1 MQLVHRERHLLLINM
16 VRHLIHHAIAIG
28 LGIRERTILR
38 QRRRQRGV
46 HLEPEL
52 AACQVLE
59 RLLALAVSTGMVLQ
73 TIQLCGIHDADGY
86 IQVGLRHHN
95 GIALDIPAD
104 LRLLGLVPT
113 LQADVAALEED
124 IVVEGVAVEHLAHI
138 ATLETELL
146 VEFHEATEELYLHAG
161 FTREI
166 VRIGHTTFQH
176 TANARI
182 EEIQLLLEE
191 AEVDFQAKLGIEVG
205 IELSLAIPTVDTRS
219 LAKVHTRIVALE
231 VTDRDVEARRRTHV
245 AIEEA
250 EVHIYIT
257 PYRGTE
263 HHATTGLRIGQEV
276 VARLGAGV
284 VGLRDV
290 VALHTTLLSTVEEP
304 SYLFGYR
311 GQLPVIGQLIAQTE
325 VGVGTDGHRND
336 FRFKVD
342 ERKLTTLVVVGLTKV
357 EVPLG
362 RTTWLLVADIKI
374 KAHLERRTA
383 KRCAIVALVLVFGL
397 LFLIGGHVFFVILIL
412 LLALVAHSAL
422 EALLSCLLDFFELSC
437 DSIHLAL
444 HFGERTI
451 ELVHN
456 LLELATVESSIHG
469 EVELE
474 VAFLFV
480 VLIDELDLT
489 LDDATDRR
497 HRTIEQ
503 ERGERLLLGVE
514 GNGQVEA
521 ALDGLTIARRDAH
534 TEDKTNR
541 TLARTRIELV
551 ARVIDAVDV
560 ETSTNVVEGHWR
572 HGDTHL
578 ATHHHVE
585 EAPGEVV
592 ALLLVVEVT
601 ALDVHLEDAAL
612 DLAGQFSLVALVRS
626 TDASR
631 VAIDRQHALE
641 GEHGCLDVESGLAEF
656 QVLIL

>member
-1 MQLVHRERHLLLINM
+1 MQLLHRERHLLLINT

-59 RLLALAVSTGMVLQ
+59 RLLALAIATGMVLQ
-73 TIQLCGIHDADGY
+73 AVQLCGIHDADGY

-95 GIALDIPAD
+95 GIALDIPTD

-113 LQADVAALEED
+113 LQSDVAALEED

-146 VEFHEATEELYLHAG
+146 VEFHEATEELYLHASLA
-161 FTREI
+161 REV

-176 TANARI
+176 ATNARI
-182 EEIQLLLEE
+182 EEIQLLLEK
-191 AEVDFQAKLGIEVG
+191 AEVDPQSKFGIEVG
-205 IELSLAIPTVDTRS
+205 IELSLAIPTIDTW
-219 LAKVHTRIVALE
+219 LLFKVHTLIVALK
-231 VTDRDVEARRRTHV
+231 VTDGNVEARRRTHISV
-245 AIEEA
+245 EEA
-250 EVHIYIT
+250 EIHLDIA
-257 PYRGTE
+257 PYRSTE
-263 HHATTGLRIGQEV
+263 HHTATGLRIGQEV
-276 VARLGAGV
+276 GARLGAGII
-284 VGLRDV
+284 GFRDI
-290 VALHTTLLSTVEEP
+290 VALHTTLTSTIKE
-304 SYLFGYR
+304 SSHLLWYR
-311 GQLPVIGQLIAQTE
+311 GQLAVVGQLVTQTE
-325 VGVGTDGHRND
+325 IGVGTDGYRDN
-336 FRFKVD
+336 FCFEVD

-362 RTTWLLVADIKI
+362 RTTGLLVADIKI

-383 KRCAIVALVLVFGL
+383 KRSAIVALILILAL
-397 LFLIGGHVFFVILIL
+397 LFIIGGHVFFVILVL

-422 EALLSCLLDFFELSC
+422 EALLCCLLDFFELSC

-451 ELVHN
+451 ELIHN

-480 VLIDELDLT
+480 VLINELDLT

-503 ERGERLLLGVE
+503 ERGERLLLGIE

-534 TEDKTNR
+534 TEDDTNR

-572 HGDTHL
+572 HGNTHL

-612 DLAGQFSLVALVRS
+612 DLAGQFALVALVRS

-631 VAIDRQHALE
+631 VAIDRQHTLE
-641 GEHGCLDVESGLAEF
+641 GEHGCLDVESGLAEL